1 VGHPRVRRLRKKP
14 AAGSAIRKESVA
26 DEAPTAS
33 AVVSRELVSLPA
45 HCQIAQGN
53 RGPVCS
59 TGQDGTQEAADRQR
73 RAASVTVARFARG
86 TPRALVAFGPWALIV
101 RIACRLSGRRASRD
115 QSGASCAWAIIDEL
129 ASSIRQPVAA
139 VLYAH
144 EPPRSTRCSGNASAN
159 GVSEPG
165 IWTQAARCIRS
176 PQGGRTEV
184 SNASPFFGRTRQVA
198 QPVRAAIHHC
208 LRWFLDRDP
217 ARRCISARCQDLAVS
232 ASAFAASPSVWS
244 RKGRCLAI
252 RPPLR
257 PLRHPWGAL
266 RDFCHPGVRFL
277 QSFVEWRCLAR
288 DCVRP
293 FFSEGTG
300 CAGNHGRSQAS

>member
-1 VGHPRVRRLRKKP
+1 VGHPRVRQLRKRL
-14 AAGSAIRKESVA
+14 AAGGALRKESVA

-45 HCQIAQGN
+45 HCQKAQGN
-53 RGPVCS
+53 RGNRLARQGMTARRKPR
-59 TGQDGTQEAADRQR
+59 TGNGEL
-73 RAASVTVARFARG
+73 ASVTVARFARG

-101 RIACRLSGRRASRD
+101 RIACRLLRRRASRH
-115 QSGASCAWAIIDEL
+115 QSGASCAWAMINEL
-129 ASSIRQPVAA
+129 ASLIRQQVAA

-198 QPVRAAIHHC
+198 QPVRAAIRHC
-208 LRWFLDRDP
+208 LQWFLDRDP

-232 ASAFAASPSVWS
+232 ASAFAASP
-244 RKGRCLAI
+244 RCG
-252 RPPLR
+252 P
-257 PLRHPWGAL
+257 
-266 RDFCHPGVRFL
+266 
-277 QSFVEWRCLAR
+277 AR
-288 DCVRP
+288 DVA
-293 FFSEGTG
+293 S
-300 CAGNHGRSQAS
+300 RSVLRCGL

>member
-1 VGHPRVRRLRKKP
+1 VGHPQSGGFARSQPRVAQSARKALPTRHRLLRQSCHGSLSPFLRIAKSRRVTVGPSAQQGKTARRKLQT
-14 AAGSAIRKESVA
+14 GNG
-26 DEAPTAS
+26 
-33 AVVSRELVSLPA
+33 EL
-45 HCQIAQGN
+45 
-53 RGPVCS
+53 
-59 TGQDGTQEAADRQR
+59 
-73 RAASVTVARFARG
+73 ASVTVARFARG

-232 ASAFAASPSVWS
+232 ASAFAASPRCGPARDVASRSVL
-244 RKGRCLAI
+244 RCGLC
-252 RPPLR
+252 
-257 PLRHPWGAL
+257 GT
-266 RDFCHPGVRFL
+266 PGV
-277 QSFVEWRCLAR
+277 
-288 DCVRP
+288 P
-293 FFSEGTG
+293 
-300 CAGNHGRSQAS
+300 